1 MTATLSPP
9 RIEVREAVLSD
20 GPAIMRLRGLH
31 EREFVGK
38 VDVPVNVVWF
48 VAECMGE
55 VCACAGVCM
64 STADGHERTA
74 IITDLYDD
82 GTKAGKRGL
91 ISMVDDGISS
101 NCSLYVI
108 LPLDRLRVLKLL
120 TDRGLAVTGW
130 QLERRVPLE

>member
-20 GPAIMRLRGLH
+20 GPTIMRLRGLH

-74 IITDLYDD
+74 IVTDFYDD
-82 GTKAGKRGL
+82 GTRQGKRALLGL
-91 ISMVDDGISS
+91 LDDALSS
-101 NCSLYVI
+101 NCRIYAI
-108 LPLDRLRVLKLL
+108 IP
-120 TDRGLAVTGW
+120 TDRPGLARA
-130 QLERRVPLE
+130 LERRGLRVSGIQMESPR